1 MKEDSEDV
9 ILVEKAVSADE
20 IRAELLLTNV
30 SQAMAGLY
38 TCVAINS
45 AGVSAD
51 STTVSVVHL
60 SFIYRFSWE
69 FWFLVLLSFVMIFF
83 IFVGVIFKTICRQV
97 HALRL
102 IIIYISLFLEEE
114 MTKSLKKRT
123 PRLRWSFNMRRRSS
137 GMRILLM
144 AYWTSSTAESLMTT
158 RVWPARAPAQWRRG
172 PWVRA
177 KTVPSSRSSPPPSVG
192 PARCCSL
199 FNKNLNLR
207 KFHWVIRQRQTLE
220 LQIRTDCTV
229 NRIEVQKWCPRK
241 FPHQLYLNQSSI
253 PRFSHVKI

>member
-1 MKEDSEDV
+1 MKEDGEDV

-97 HALRL
+97 QALRL
-102 IIIYISLFLEEE
+102 IVIYISLFLEEE
-114 MTKSLKKRT
+114 LTKRLKKRT

-137 GMRILLM
+137 G
-144 AYWTSSTAESLMTT
+144 E
-158 RVWPARAPAQWRRG
+158 
-172 PWVRA
+172 
-177 KTVPSSRSSPPPSVG
+177 
-192 PARCCSL
+192 
-199 FNKNLNLR
+199 
-207 KFHWVIRQRQTLE
+207 
-220 LQIRTDCTV
+220 
-229 NRIEVQKWCPRK
+229 
-241 FPHQLYLNQSSI
+241 
-253 PRFSHVKI
+253 

>member
-102 IIIYISLFLEEE
+102 IIIYISLSLEEE
-114 MTKSLKKRT
+114 LTKRLKKRI

-144 AYWTSSTAESLMTT
+144 AY
-158 RVWPARAPAQWRRG
+158 
-172 PWVRA
+172 
-177 KTVPSSRSSPPPSVG
+177 
-192 PARCCSL
+192 
-199 FNKNLNLR
+199 
-207 KFHWVIRQRQTLE
+207 
-220 LQIRTDCTV
+220 
-229 NRIEVQKWCPRK
+229 
-241 FPHQLYLNQSSI
+241 
-253 PRFSHVKI
+253 